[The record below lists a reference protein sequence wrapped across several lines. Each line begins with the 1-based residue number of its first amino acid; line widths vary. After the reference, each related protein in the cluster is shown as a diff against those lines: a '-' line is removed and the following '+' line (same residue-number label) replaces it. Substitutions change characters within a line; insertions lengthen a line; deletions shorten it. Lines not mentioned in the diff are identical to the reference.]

1 MFKKAVLSNLSPPH
15 SHIIC
20 LWDRNA
26 DRSICRCVCMSGL
39 VLNTIQF
46 SKHEETYS
54 RNFEGSYCD
63 CTTPS
68 TSKKTGNV
76 YYKSD
81 MDVRSRNHYCH
92 VKAIIITYSESVF
105 CTLSY
110 PGCKAHAPY
119 YMSSVACRVYRIF
132 LHYLVKGKIFGKKL
146 LNIKCVFWFS
156 P

>member
-1 MFKKAVLSNLSPPH
+1 
-15 SHIIC
+15 
-20 LWDRNA
+20 
-26 DRSICRCVCMSGL
+26 MSGL

-81 MDVRSRNHYCH
+81 MDLRSRNHYCRE
-92 VKAIIITYSESVF
+92 KAINITYSWFVF
-105 CTLSY
+105 VTLVIQDAKRMRHVTY
-110 PGCKAHAPY
+110 HQW
-119 YMSSVACRVYRIF
+119 RVGSTAFFRI
-132 LHYLVKGKIFGKKL
+132 I
-146 LNIKCVFWFS
+146 S
-156 P
+156 